1 MPSEAFGILSMIF
14 RRMSS
19 STGRVILKVKR
30 VRIGIKDME
39 SALDDF
45 VRTAEAIERG
55 EKVRKRTGVY
65 FTSLEAF
72 RKVLTVQRMNLLRLI
87 REEKPAS
94 LHQLARLSRRNIK
107 NVSDD
112 VKYLAQVG
120 LIELKDSGKKISAL
134 VNYDKILLEIAV

>member
-30 VRIGIKDME
+30 VRIGIKDLE

>member
-1 MPSEAFGILSMIF
+1 M
-14 RRMSS
+14 
-19 STGRVILKVKR
+19 KVKR